1 MRRPFRNQ
9 ASLGRPNTDQA
20 SLGRRASIEAAKIYI
35 SAGALYEEAS
45 RSDSVFG
52 SPLGPI
58 EGPTGKTFLP
68 QFVYFGP
75 GSSVDPVRI
84 AVFSGLGGDDI
95 KGSWSLIEWVKSLLV
110 RPDIGQ
116 GVSVSVFPVVN
127 LLGIRGGAERP
138 RLQYSDWSGSQVPEI
153 RLIAENARIRSYQGF
168 IRIEASRDSVPR
180 VVVRTALKRSA
191 HHSPAEV
198 YASSDFEPWDTHFET
213 LGPESKLLGP
223 LSLSRELKTTLFEV
237 VLSVPSAWRQSK
249 WNLNLLPLLERL
261 VASYRRFFSYG
272 GEL

>member
-1 MRRPFRNQ
+1 MRRSIRDQ
-9 ASLGRPNTDQA
+9 ASLGRPCADQG
-20 SLGRRASIEAAKIYI
+20 SLARRASIEAARIYA

-58 EGPTGKTFLP
+58 EGPKGRTFLP

-75 GSSVDPVRI
+75 NSSVDPVRI

-95 KGSWSLIEWVKSLLV
+95 KGSWSLIEWIRALLV
-110 RPDIGQ
+110 HPDIGQ

-127 LLGIRGGAERP
+127 LLGIQAGAERP
-138 RLQYSDWSGSQVPEI
+138 RLHCSDWIGSQIPEI
-153 RLIAENARIRSYQGF
+153 RLIAENAKIRSYQGF
-168 IRIEASRDSVPR
+168 IRIEASRDSAPS
-180 VVVRTALKRSA
+180 VVVRTALKRRA

-198 YASSDFEPWDTHFET
+198 YASSDFEPWETRFET
-213 LGPESKLLGP
+213 LGPESRLLGP
-223 LSLSRELKTTLFEV
+223 LSLSRELRSALFEV
-237 VLSVPSAWRQSK
+237 VLSLPASWSQPTWSS
-249 WNLNLLPLLERL
+249 NLLPLLGRL